1 MTAAPPGP
9 SGQAGAS
16 PGRFLRQWLR
26 RDPGLLLRLLL
37 WTAVESVPALLAG
50 RLVATAVD
58 RGFLHGAPLVGLA
71 WLAGLAFSS
80 AVGAYGARNALARSG
95 EFVEPM
101 RDALIAYT
109 VERSLER
116 AVTATRMR
124 HDLSG
129 VARLTRQVEIVREA
143 AGSLIAVV
151 CRFAFAFVGVC
162 LGSLTLAPTA
172 AVLIFAPVLLTVAGY
187 VLAVRGLARI
197 QLRSIVAAENLAQEA
212 WELSAGL
219 RDITACGM
227 EESAFERVDRAALEN
242 VCAHEM
248 LARMNAVRTMVL
260 GLGGWLPLLLI
271 LLWARWG
278 SAGVSAGTTLGILT
292 YVMQSLRPAVQALV
306 QGLGTTGIRL
316 LVTLG
321 RLLEAKDAGQRP
333 TPDHAERPVTL
344 PDLGVTAKEISFSYS
359 ATGNEVL
366 SAVDVYVGPGEHV
379 AVVGPSGVG
388 KSTLAAI
395 MAGTLA
401 PVSGTM
407 KWGGVNVCDIPQET
421 RARLRAYLPQE
432 AYVFTG
438 SLRENLVYLCEREV
452 PDAELDR
459 AAEEMGLGDLVREVG
474 GYDTALKPESF
485 SAGERQLIALT
496 RAYLS
501 PARLTILDEATCH
514 LDQPAEARAEQAM
527 RRRPGTLVVIA
538 HRVSSAEAADRVLV
552 LDGTNTEQDT
562 HQNLLTR
569 PGLYRDL
576 AGLWQPPGP

>member
-1 MTAAPPGP
+1 MTAALPGP
-9 SGQAGAS
+9 SGAS
-16 PGRFLRQWLR
+16 PGRFLREWLR
-26 RDPGLLLRLLL
+26 RDPPLLLRLLL

-58 RGFLHGAPLVGLA
+58 RGFLDGAPLVGLA

-101 RDALIAYT
+101 RDALVAYT

-116 AVTATRMR
+116 AVTETRTR

-162 LGSLTLAPTA
+162 LGTLTLAPMA
-172 AVLIFAPVLLTVAGY
+172 AVLIFAPVLLTVVGY
-187 VLAVRGLARI
+187 VLALRGLARI
-197 QLRSIVAAENLAQEA
+197 QLRSIVAAETLAQEA

-227 EESAFERVDRAALEN
+227 EESEFERVDRAAREN
-242 VCAHEM
+242 VRADEM
-248 LARMNAVRTMVL
+248 LARMNAVRTIVL

-278 SAGVSAGTTLGILT
+278 GAGASAGTTLGILT
-292 YVMQSLRPAVQALV
+292 YVMQSLRPAVQSLV

-321 RLLEAKDAGQRP
+321 RLLEPRGAGQQP
-333 TPDHAERPVTL
+333 TADHAERPVTTA
-344 PDLGVTAKEISFSYS
+344 PELGVTAKEISFSYS

-366 SAVDVYVGPGEHV
+366 SAVDMHVSPGEHV

-407 KWGGVNVCDIPQET
+407 KWGEVNVGDIPPEA
-421 RARLRAYLPQE
+421 RARLRTYLPQE
-432 AYVFTG
+432 AYVFSG

-459 AAEEMGLGDLVREVG
+459 AAQEMGLGDLVRDLG
-474 GYDTALKPESF
+474 GYESGLKPESL

-538 HRVSSAEAADRVLV
+538 HRMSSAEAADRVLV
-552 LDGTNTEQDT
+552 LDGTNTRQDT
-562 HQNLLTR
+562 HQNLQAR